1 MSHLNYHH
9 LNYFRVVAHTGN
21 LTRAA
26 QQLNVSQSSVSTQIR
41 QLEEQLGQ
49 ALFQRQGRRLVITE
63 AGRIALSYAET
74 IHTSGSELLS
84 LFRDGVFQIRQVLRI
99 GAVATLSRNFQE
111 SFVEPLLGRT
121 DVTLIIQSG
130 SLSDLLTRLAA
141 HNLDLVLSNRQVYA
155 DTSYPWRCRRIARQQ
170 VSLVG
175 QPRTKSVKPF
185 RFPDD
190 LHGLNLILPSQESE
204 LRGAF
209 DLLCEQHQ
217 LHTTTLAE
225 VDDMAMVRVLARAS
239 ASPAVIPTVVVR
251 DELRDGVLEEYCR
264 LPGLYENFFAINV
277 KRQYE
282 HPLIKQL
289 FERSDS
295 DLLGPVDIG

>member
-1 MSHLNYHH
+1 VSQLNYHH
-9 LNYFRVVAHTGN
+9 LNYFRVVARTGN

-26 QQLNVSQSSVSTQIR
+26 QQLNVSQSAVSTQIR

-49 ALFQRQGRRLVITE
+49 ALFERQGRRLAITE
-63 AGRIALSYAET
+63 SGRIALSYAET
-74 IHTSGSELLS
+74 IHASGSELLS
-84 LFRDGVFQIRQVLRI
+84 LFRQGVLQIRQVLRI

-111 SFVEPLLGRT
+111 SFVEPLLGRV

-130 SLSDLLTRLAA
+130 NLSELLPRLAT
-141 HNLDLVLSNRQVYA
+141 HNLDLVLSNKQMYA
-155 DTSYPWRCRRIARQQ
+155 DVSHPWRCRRIARQQ

-175 QPRTKSVKPF
+175 QPRPLSAKPF
-185 RFPDD
+185 RFPED
-190 LHGLNLILPSQESE
+190 LQNLNLILPSQESE

-217 LHTTTLAE
+217 LRITTLAE

-251 DELRDGVLEEYCR
+251 DELRNGVLEEYCR
-264 LPGLYENFFAINV
+264 LPGLYENFYAINV
-277 KRQYE
+277 RRQFE
-282 HPLIKQL
+282 HPLIPAL

-295 DLLGPVDIG
+295 DLLEI